1 MGTSRT
7 VADLISR
14 VSSDPGRPRITWYA
28 SGGERVELS
37 GRVLENWVAKTTNM
51 LVEEFDAGPGV
62 RVLLDMPTHW
72 KQVVWALSVWRAG
85 ATLVLVDDIAEFA
98 GPMPDVVVTSQPE
111 QWTEVPR
118 ATRVIAIA
126 LPSLARGWD
135 GELPRGIVDGV
146 AEIPLFDD
154 ILGWTTDADRADLAI
169 EHIGGPDRT
178 YGDLLDYAATFAEG
192 RDRDELLP
200 RMLITDHGAYKALFA
215 MVGILSRDGSAV
227 LLDAEESAALGED
240 SVRRERLIETERI
253 TL

>member
-28 SGGERVELS
+28 AGGERVELS

-85 ATLVLVDDIAEFA
+85 ATLVLADEGAELGA
-98 GPMPDVVVTSQPE
+98 PLPDVIVTAVPE
-111 QWTEVPR
+111 RWTEVPR

-146 AEIPLFDD
+146 AEVPLFDD
-154 ILGWTTDADRADLAI
+154 LLGWTTDATPQDLAV
-169 EHIGGPDRT
+169 EHVGGHDRT
-178 YGDLLDYAATFAEG
+178 YGQLLDYAATFAEG
-192 RDRDELLP
+192 RNRDEMPP
-200 RMLITDHGAYKALFA
+200 RILVSGDAYRTLFA
-215 MVGILSRDGSAV
+215 VVGILSRDGSAV
-227 LLDAEESAALGED
+227 LLDAEEAAALGHD
-240 SVRRERLIETERI
+240 SVRRERLIEMERI
-253 TL
+253 TV

>member
-28 SGGERVELS
+28 AGGERVELS

-85 ATLVLVDDIAEFA
+85 ATLVLVDDIAEFT

-126 LPSLARGWD
+126 LPSLARSWD

-154 ILGWTTDADRADLAI
+154 ILGWTTEATAQDVAV
-169 EHIGGPDRT
+169 EHIGGRDRT
-178 YGDLLDYAATFAEG
+178 YGELLGYAATFAEG
-192 RDRDELLP
+192 RYRDELLP
-200 RMLITDHGAYKALFA
+200 RMLISDRGPYKSLFS
-215 MVGILSRDGSAV
+215 VIGILGRNGSAV

-240 SVRRERLIETERI
+240 SVRRERLIEMERI
-253 TL
+253 TV